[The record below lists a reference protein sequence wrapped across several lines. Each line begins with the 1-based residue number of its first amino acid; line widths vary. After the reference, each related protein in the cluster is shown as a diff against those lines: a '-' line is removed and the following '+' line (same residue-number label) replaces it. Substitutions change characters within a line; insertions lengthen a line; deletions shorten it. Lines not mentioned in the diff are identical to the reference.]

1 MVLRRRLILVN
12 RRCVRKYK
20 LTPVKKEDVLE
31 IIKAAQFAPNS
42 MNSRA
47 WEFLV
52 IEDKSIK
59 EKLFEILGQDFVKEA
74 PVLIIPVVDQKKT
87 NNPIQDLSLASG
99 YAFLQAAKLGLSTV
113 WKNVRAENLE
123 TVRSVLNIPKNY
135 LVINLIPVGYADEEI
150 KNHSDKDFEENKIHW
165 GKW

>member
-1 MVLRRRLILVN
+1 MLEEIVN

-20 LTPVKKEDVLE
+20 STPIKKEDILK

-42 MNSRA
+42 MNTRA
-47 WEFLV
+47 WEFLI
-52 IEDKSIK
+52 IEDNEIK
-59 EKLFEILGQDFVKEA
+59 EKLFEILGQDFVKET
-74 PVLIIPVVDQKKT
+74 PVLIVPAIDQKKT
-87 NNPIQDLSLASG
+87 TNPIQDLSLASG

-123 TVRSVLNIPKNY
+123 KVKGVLNIPENY
-135 LVINLIPVGYADEEI
+135 LIINLIPVGYADEKIEC
-150 KNHSDKDFEENKIHW
+150 HSNKDFKEGKIHW